1 MGGRGA
7 SSGISG
13 APTGRE
19 TGSIKSLLQNM
30 KSLDNYGYEKNEKE
44 ETQRKL
50 PTYGDKVQSA
60 YIEYVKKQTGID
72 LTPARDTYFDN
83 RKGFN
88 IDTRALSP
96 SDLNQIKRLAKTYP
110 GGYDVRFA
118 ENGATRLYIAVE
130 RKKRKK

>member
-7 SSGISG
+7 SSGM
-13 APTGRE
+13 AV
-19 TGSIKSLLQNM
+19 KSLL
-30 KSLDNYGYEKNEKE
+30 KKLKALDNYGYEKYQME

-60 YIEYVKKQTGID
+60 YIEYVKRQTGID

-88 IDTRALSP
+88 INTRALSP
-96 SDLNQIKRLAKTYP
+96 SDVNRIKQLAKIYP
-110 GGYDVRFA
+110 GGYDVRFSA
-118 ENGATRLYIAVE
+118 NGATRLYIAVE
-130 RKKRKK
+130 RKRRKS

>member
-1 MGGRGA
+1 
-7 SSGISG
+7 
-13 APTGRE
+13 
-19 TGSIKSLLQNM
+19 M
-30 KSLDNYGYEKNEKE
+30 KSLGNYGYEKNEKE

>member
-13 APTGRE
+13 TPGTRKAGNV
-19 TGSIKSLLQNM
+19 KSLLQNM
-30 KSLDNYGYEKNEKE
+30 KSLDNYGYEKNEKDDM
-44 ETQRKL
+44 QKKL
-50 PTYGDKVQSA
+50 PTYGGKVQSA

-96 SDLNQIKRLAKTYP
+96 SDLSQIKRLAKTYP
-110 GGYDVRFA
+110 SGYDVRFA

-130 RKKRKK
+130 RKKRKS

>member
-7 SSGISG
+7 SSGLQG
-13 APTGRE
+13 EPTARK
-19 TGSIKSLLQNM
+19 TDRVKSLLQNRQPR
-30 KSLDNYGYEKNEKE
+30 DNYGYEKNEKE

-88 IDTRALSP
+88 VDIRAISP
-96 SDLNQIKRLAKTYP
+96 PDLAQIKRLAKTYP
-110 GGYDVRFA
+110 GGYGVSFSA
-118 ENGATRLYIAVE
+118 NGATRLYIAVE
-130 RKKRKK
+130 RKKKKS